1 MFIFCKRPTSTTA
14 LLSNS
19 LFDTRK
25 KLQLVNETCLF
36 QIYNG
41 LVIIN
46 KAKMVKLM
54 NERRESCYDQMF
66 DDYYRNDTP
75 PGETYMLC
83 HGIEPWP
90 WPLRSDI
97 VKC

>member
-1 MFIFCKRPTSTTA
+1 MFLFCISPTSTSA

-19 LFDTRK
+19 LLLTTPLPPPANR
-25 KLQLVNETCLF
+25 LQPNETCLC

-75 PGETYMLC
+75 PGETYMLRPVC
-83 HGIEPWP
+83 
-90 WPLRSDI
+90 RDI